1 MYVIVVGLYYLKCP
15 WKTLKHI
22 NLICRQ
28 ILVNVKDLNGYKEA
42 ASYQCNAGL
51 NAGLHSYAI
60 FIGTRIYGDR

>member
-1 MYVIVVGLYYLKCP
+1 
-15 WKTLKHI
+15 LKHI

-60 FIGTRIYGDR
+60 FIGTHIYRDR